1 MDTTSINPELMLFTP
16 PLINK
21 GVSHVSWTQ
30 SRSVNSISDG
40 IEISLKASG
49 LQYLDLGRCR
59 LRAKFKILNTDGSP
73 VDKAK
78 KVAPVNLTLHSLFRQ
93 CDVYLQHQ
101 LVSTSGNLY
110 PYKALLDVLTGF
122 GREAQESHL
131 QTSMFYK
138 DDPGRFDWPFDPKGE
153 KLLNRGWD
161 SRFKLTNGSKT
172 VELEGPIF
180 ADVFQFPRYL
190 LNEVLVSLRLYQS
203 EDSFRIQSA
212 DNKEKY
218 KIQLEDVSVLGC
230 YVTLDP
236 QVVRAHSKSL
246 ESQDAIYPYFST
258 QMKSFAVPAG
268 QYSVSLG
275 DIYSGVV
282 PSKVLVGMVLA
293 ESLSGDQTKNPY
305 NFQNFNLSSA
315 GMYIND
321 QAVPQLPHS
330 LDFSEGVYTSAY
342 LSMFT
347 AQNLEKND
355 CGLNVS
361 LSDYAQGYCLLSF
374 DTKPDV
380 EQDEQSEPAYGNV
393 RLELRFKTPLE
404 KAINVILYSGV
415 DTVLRIDQAR
425 AVKLAGQ

>member
-1 MDTTSINPELMLFTP
+1 
-16 PLINK
+16 
-21 GVSHVSWTQ
+21 
-30 SRSVNSISDG
+30 
-40 IEISLKASG
+40 
-49 LQYLDLGRCR
+49 
-59 LRAKFKILNTDGSP
+59 
-73 VDKAK
+73 
-78 KVAPVNLTLHSLFRQ
+78 
-93 CDVYLQHQ
+93 
-101 LVSTSGNLY
+101 
-110 PYKALLDVLTGF
+110 
-122 GREAQESHL
+122 
-131 QTSMFYK
+131 
-138 DDPGRFDWPFDPKGE
+138 
-153 KLLNRGWD
+153 
-161 SRFKLTNGSKT
+161 
-172 VELEGPIF
+172 
-180 ADVFQFPRYL
+180 
-190 LNEVLVSLRLYQS
+190 
-203 EDSFRIQSA
+203 
-212 DNKEKY
+212 
-218 KIQLEDVSVLGC
+218 
-230 YVTLDP
+230 
-236 QVVRAHSKSL
+236 
-246 ESQDAIYPYFST
+246 
-258 QMKSFAVPAG
+258 MKSFAIPAG

-321 QAVPQLPHS
+321 QAVLQLPHS

-347 AQNLEKND
+347 AQNLDKND

-361 LSDYAQGYCLLSF
+361 LLDYEQGYCLLSF

-393 RLELRFKTPLE
+393 RLELRFKMPLE